1 MVSARGRGRLS
12 SIDELPPEADP
23 YVQAA
28 AAALLDR
35 DRTQADILFELNGQ
49 LAVIGCEPISSSAF
63 NRYSTRL
70 AATTRRLQET
80 RDIASAVTAKLGP
93 ERADETTIM
102 LVELIKT
109 AALNILEKGA
119 LDPESFMM
127 LSKGLQHAVSAQKVS
142 ADVRRLSQAELKAK
156 AEKATEAAA
165 DGIVAAT
172 PGADKAAVLKRIR
185 EDVYGIFEK

>member
-1 MVSARGRGRLS
+1 MTKPSGRGRLS

-28 AAALLDR
+28 AAALLGR
-35 DRTQADILFELNGQ
+35 DRTQADILFALNDQ
-49 LAVIGCEPISSSAF
+49 LATIGCDAISSSAF
-63 NRYSTRL
+63 NRYSMRL
-70 AATTRRLQET
+70 AATTRRLQEM
-80 RDIASAVTAKLGP
+80 RDLSKAVTEKLGP

-102 LVELIKT
+102 LVDLIKS
-109 AALNILEKGA
+109 AALNILENGE
-119 LDPESFMM
+119 LGPMDFMM

-142 ADVRRLSQAELKAK
+142 ADARRQSQGELKAK

-172 PGADKAAVLKRIR
+172 PGANKAEVLKRIR